1 MCVEPLKYIRRIEC
15 LEVRTFLY
23 HEGKGVKGAVKRSQ
37 QCLDDFMLSDLS
49 GAESV
54 KLICDVG
61 EAIKRELDI
70 FIVVSLEAIEEIAK
84 NTDPLVSLC
93 RDAFVDLG

>member
-1 MCVEPLKYIRRIEC
+1 
-15 LEVRTFLY
+15 
-23 HEGKGVKGAVKRSQ
+23 
-37 QCLDDFMLSDLS
+37 MLGNLS
-49 GAESV
+49 GAESL

-70 FIVVSLEAIEEIAK
+70 FIVVSLEAVEEIAK

-93 RDAFVDLG
+93 RGTFVDLE

>member
-1 MCVEPLKYIRRIEC
+1 MSKEL
-15 LEVRTFLY
+15 
-23 HEGKGVKGAVKRSQ
+23 S
-37 QCLDDFMLSDLS
+37 SDLS
-49 GAESV
+49 GAESL
-54 KLICDVG
+54 KLICDVS

-70 FIVVSLEAIEEIAK
+70 FIVISLEAVEEIVK